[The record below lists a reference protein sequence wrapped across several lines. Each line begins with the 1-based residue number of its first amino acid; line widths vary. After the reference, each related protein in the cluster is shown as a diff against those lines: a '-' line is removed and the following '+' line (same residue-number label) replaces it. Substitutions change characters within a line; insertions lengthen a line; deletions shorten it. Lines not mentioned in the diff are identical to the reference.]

1 MILDLTELRQDY
13 KSIYRNNWPLAEK
26 IKILI
31 EVTKIEQRFQSHA
44 HQAAKR
50 IAISQILHQ
59 SKKSLRT
66 LIRWKQLYRKKGPQL
81 LQLFHFHCNSRKGCR
96 WNQSCGSHPA
106 EYLK

>member
-13 KSIYRNNWPLAEK
+13 KSIYRSNWPLAEK

-59 SKKSLRT
+59 SKKLLRT
-66 LIRWKQLYRKKGPQL
+66 LIRWKQLYRKKGPQGIAL
-81 LQLFHFHCNSRKGCR
+81 KKKGPP
-96 WNQSCGSHPA
+96 QDSTSHWP
-106 EYLK
+106 LSL